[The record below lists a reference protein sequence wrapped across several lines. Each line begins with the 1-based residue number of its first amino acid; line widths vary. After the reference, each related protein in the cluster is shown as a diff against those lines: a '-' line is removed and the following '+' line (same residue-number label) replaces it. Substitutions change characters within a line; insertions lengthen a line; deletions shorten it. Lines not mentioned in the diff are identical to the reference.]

1 MKGLLLLLFFFTF
14 ILCQQEPI
22 EGFFSQSGH
31 TNNWA
36 VLVKKKNPP
45 QKNILIT
52 NIFTGMH
59 LPLLVQLSTCCQHTF
74 NLSYS

>member
-1 MKGLLLLLFFFTF
+1 MNSFWLLNDHHFSFFSSPVQNFMKGLLLLLFFFTF

-36 VLVKKKNPP
+36 VLVKKNPHR
-45 QKNILIT
+45 K
-52 NIFTGMH
+52 IF
-59 LPLLVQLSTCCQHTF
+59 
-74 NLSYS
+74 